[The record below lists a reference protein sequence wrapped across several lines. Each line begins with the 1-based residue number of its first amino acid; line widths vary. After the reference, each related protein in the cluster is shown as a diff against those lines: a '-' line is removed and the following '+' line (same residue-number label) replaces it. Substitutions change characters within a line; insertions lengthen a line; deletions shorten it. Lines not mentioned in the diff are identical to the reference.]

1 MQIAVYFY
9 YCADDAQRSVM
20 DLMATQSVDPLIP
33 FIPKELITILLG
45 GTVNGDKAV
54 EAFKENFQVVEAT
67 VTPDE
72 GDPFLAWYCG
82 NDWCGQV
89 FRAIDAS
96 CLGLFPYTHQV
107 RCFPC
112 AKSPPCIYNDY

>member
-20 DLMATQSVDPLIP
+20 DLMASQSTDPLVP
-33 FIPKELITILLG
+33 FVPKSLIDALLG
-45 GTVNGDKAV
+45 GTVNGEKAV
-54 EAFKENFQVVEAT
+54 EAFKENFQV
-67 VTPDE
+67 DE
-72 GDPFLAWYCG
+72 YTIESNETEPFVVWGCL

-96 CLGLFPYTHQV
+96 CLGFFPYTLQA

-112 AKSPPCIYNDY
+112 AKNPPCIYVDY